1 MATEPN
7 TGADIG
13 SIVGWTFA
21 FIGVIS
27 TLYGWRV
34 RGQQQ
39 KWLAKKKD
47 IHDSIDRAI
56 KALTEFE
63 DCALNFWTEKET
75 KLSHH
80 HVLALHRRLIV
91 AFKQVSELSEK
102 DLPSQ
107 YLVDLRKH
115 ATLDFEEIRRPIS
128 PKSTRVSNIALAS
141 GRLLN
146 SSYLIKSWK
155 QESQA
160 NQA

>member
-7 TGADIG
+7 SGADIG

-21 FIGVIS
+21 FVGVAC
-27 TLYGWRV
+27 TLWGWRV

-47 IHDSIDRAI
+47 IHDSVDRAI

-63 DCALNFWTEKET
+63 DCAMNFWTEKDT
-75 KLSHH
+75 KITKHH
-80 HVLALHRRLIV
+80 ILALHRRLIV
-91 AFKQVSELSEK
+91 ACKQLSELN
-102 DLPSQ
+102 DNQLPND

-115 ATLDFEEIRRPIS
+115 ATYEYDSTKRPIS
-128 PKSTRVSNIALAS
+128 SDSKRVSSIALAS

-146 SSYLIKSWK
+146 SSFLTKSWK
-155 QESQA
+155 A
-160 NQA
+160 NPKPR

>member
-1 MATEPN
+1 MSTEPN

-21 FIGVIS
+21 FIGLIS

-75 KLSHH
+75 KLSHL

-102 DLPSQ
+102 DLPNQ
-107 YLVDLRKH
+107 YLIDLRKY
-115 ATLDFEEIRRPIS
+115 ATLDFEEIKRPIS
-128 PKSTRVSNIALAS
+128 SKSKRVSNIALAS

-146 SSYLIKSWK
+146 SSYLTKSWK
-155 QESQA
+155 QTSEV
-160 NQA
+160 NRP